1 MQWDFVVIV
10 HGGGGG
16 GAVPRRNIGELCRDG
31 DGTRAPPPRPLQ
43 NFERRRRCKLAH
55 ISASSHS
62 GSGRAITPPHAN
74 GCATNL
80 RRVFFLLPIAGHV
93 SADFN
98 GLQLDDGST

>member
-10 HGGGGG
+10 DGGGGG

-31 DGTRAPPPRPLQ
+31 DGTRAPPLPYRTSSVDADANWPIFQPRRIAEAA
-43 NFERRRRCKLAH
+43 ERL
-55 ISASSHS
+55 
-62 GSGRAITPPHAN
+62 
-74 GCATNL
+74 L